1 MASRRSRWT
10 RGFLPQGVYRPE
22 ALAPDALTL
31 MMQPWASEE
40 GKHALF
46 RNFRRLNPE
55 YTQAIAD
62 ELKHLS
68 HETLILWGRHDPFQ
82 KPPYAEKLRAAI
94 PGARLTWIDE
104 AAHWV
109 MEEKPAEVAAELKG
123 FLSDGSAD

>member
-1 MASRRSRWT
+1 
-10 RGFLPQGVYRPE
+10 
-22 ALAPDALTL
+22 

-40 GKHALF
+40 GKRALF

-55 YTQAIAD
+55 YTQAIAE
-62 ELKHLS
+62 ELQHLS

-82 KPPYAEKLRAAI
+82 KPAYAEKLRAAI